1 MAKYLRERNIYFIL
15 SKRAASRKIKKKKI
29 FDKKNENL
37 KVNKSNRCEL
47 IYGQLQMHECTKRKI
62 LKHFNGL

>member
-29 FDKKNENL
+29 RQKNENL